1 MNAPDP
7 LIGRLPERLCRLAG
21 ALDELHAP
29 TERAFLTYGTV
40 LSRAVTAL
48 RAVGDDLEGLRDQLS
63 AAQSAEATRQLTD
76 AVQQIVVLA
85 ARSDDGGARIDGLAD
100 KARMVAG
107 QVDILRKIVGEVG
120 LLSMNGKVQ
129 AAYLAESGQDF
140 SVFTVEIARLGELAL
155 ASIDQTASRL
165 AQLRHTIQKTRGETT
180 ELERRNALELDAV
193 QTRLQDGLKTMARHR
208 DDAGRTVT
216 EVVRRSADVARRI
229 TAAIGEMQINDIAAQ
244 RIAHVSSA
252 LTTLAGM
259 LPPADGGAA
268 PDLSTPDLSSSDP
281 AEDEDRLAALA
292 GTVLR
297 LQAAQLDRT
306 REEFCGRVDSLT
318 TLMGDLADDARQV
331 SFLAVETFAG
341 GQASGNSSFVG
352 DLGRDMAAAQALL
365 VQTDEARRT
374 LKRLVEGMATE
385 FSSMAADLLA
395 IQSIDADMRVMGL
408 NATLKCGRLGG
419 RGLALGVV
427 AHELRGCSRR
437 TEEQARRL
445 AGPLAEAMDTAK
457 TLAQSSDA
465 DVESLS
471 RAAMEAMEASLGA
484 LTELGETVD
493 GSFSRLRGE
502 IDAVAGELADTARS
516 MGIGHLVGKTLDR
529 VSAEIG
535 TLADEIDPGRSDPR
549 HVRDEVERLLRAH
562 YTMDSERIVHDL
574 FADETGAEPAGET
587 ATAAAADLDDCFL

>member
-1 MNAPDP
+1 MNAPSP
-7 LIGRLPERLCRLAG
+7 LTGRLPERLCRLAG
-21 ALDELHAP
+21 VLGELHAP
-29 TERAFLTYGTV
+29 AEQAFLAYGTV
-40 LSRAVTAL
+40 LSRAVTVL
-48 RAVGDDLEGLRDQLS
+48 RTVDDDLEGLRDQLS
-63 AAQSAEATRQLTD
+63 ATQSAEATRRITD

-85 ARSDDGGARIDGLAD
+85 ARGEGGSVRIDGLAD
-100 KARMVAG
+100 QARMVAG
-107 QVDILRKIVGEVG
+107 QVEILRKIVGEVG

-140 SVFTVEIARLGELAL
+140 SVFTVEIAKLGELAL

-165 AQLRHTIQKTRGETT
+165 VQLRHTIDETRFETV
-180 ELERRNALELDAV
+180 ELERHNARELASI
-193 QTRLQDGLKTMARHR
+193 QARLQDGLRSMAKHR
-208 DDAGRTVT
+208 DDAGRTVAD
-216 EVVRRSADVARRI
+216 VVLRSADVARRI
-229 TAAIGEMQINDIAAQ
+229 AAAIGEMQINDIASQ

-259 LPPADGGAA
+259 LPSAEGDAA
-268 PDLSTPDLSSSDP
+268 SDMAMSDP
-281 AEDEDRLAALA
+281 AEDEGRMTALA

-297 LQAAQLDRT
+297 LQAAQLERT
-306 REEFCGRVDSLT
+306 RDEFCGRVASLAA
-318 TLMGDLADDARQV
+318 LMHGLADDARQV
-331 SFLAVETFAG
+331 SSLAVETFAG

-352 DLGRDMAAAQALL
+352 DLERDMAAAQALL
-365 VQTDEARRT
+365 MQTDEARRT

-445 AGPLAEAMDTAK
+445 AGPLAEAMKTAK

-484 LTELGETVD
+484 LTELGTAVD
-493 GSFSRLRGE
+493 GSFSRLRRE
-502 IDAVAGELADTARS
+502 IDTVAGELADIAQS
-516 MGIGHLVGKTLDR
+516 MEIGHLVGKTLDR
-529 VSAEIG
+529 VSAEIEA
-535 TLADEIDPGRSDPR
+535 LADEVDPGRSDPS
-549 HVRDEVERLLRAH
+549 HVRDEMERLLRAH
-562 YTMDSERIVHDL
+562 YTMDSERMVHDL
-574 FADETGAEPAGET
+574 FADEIGAEPAEKAGSP
-587 ATAAAADLDDCFL
+587 AIAAADLDDCFL